1 MGRIIMNNI
10 KEIHMKK
17 KIKYIILLFI
27 VLGIFSKFVET
38 SQDEFALKDVFISE
52 YDSIKDGEK
61 YITKKVIAN

>member
-1 MGRIIMNNI
+1 
-10 KEIHMKK
+10 MKK